1 MTKVRLVFS
10 GHRAG
15 GDGGTP
21 QPGPALPGGR
31 VRQGE
36 GRQLSLTRS
45 VGSEHIQYKKI
56 YKYTIQNHNVVSYST
71 SLACIP

>member
-1 MTKVRLVFS
+1 MFS

-15 GDGGTP
+15 GDGTAS
-21 QPGPALPGGR
+21 QPGTALPGGR

-45 VGSEHIQYKKI
+45 VGSDHMGKLMGI
-56 YKYTIQNHNVVSYST
+56 
-71 SLACIP
+71 